1 MSLVKKRKKAS
12 ESTVDAPKRFA
23 REQMEPDASKALPT
37 GEMPPETAP
46 EAPQGIPEPLG
57 GHGSEG
63 NREARA
69 AFLRDEGGDMPLQD
83 GKPSEDGEEATQ
95 SIPSMSIEQIAALA
109 TVAIDMGG
117 TYVGNKV
124 LKRPDAEWPLEPQE
138 KQNVEQALVPVLS
151 EALKDTKV
159 TPMHALVG
167 ILLTCYVPR
176 VMMMAATKN
185 PNAAPE
191 TPAPQVTAPP
201 APETV
206 VPPPVE
212 QQTVQHEKAKATNHG
227 WQ

>member
-12 ESTVDAPKRFA
+12 ESTVDAPT
-23 REQMEPDASKALPT
+23 ASKALPA
-37 GEMPPETAP
+37 GEMPPEAAP

-69 AFLRDEGGDMPLQD
+69 AFLRDEGGDVPMQD
-83 GKPSEDGEEATQ
+83 GTPSEDGDDATQ
-95 SIPSMSIEQIAALA
+95 SIPSMSIEQIASI
-109 TVAIDMGG
+109 TTEVIDIGG
-117 TYVGNKV
+117 TMVGNKV
-124 LKRPDAEWPLEPQE
+124 LKRPDVDWGLEPKE
-138 KQNVEQALVPVLS
+138 KATVEKALTPVLTDML
-151 EALKDTKV
+151 ADTKV
-159 TPMHALVG
+159 TPMTMLIGVLIG
-167 ILLTCYVPR
+167 CYAPR

-185 PNAAPE
+185 PNAPLTE
-191 TPAPQVTAPP
+191 TPAPQTPAPP

-206 VPPPVE
+206 VPPPIE

>member
-12 ESTVDAPKRFA
+12 ESTVDAPT
-23 REQMEPDASKALPT
+23 ASKALPA
-37 GEMPPETAP
+37 GEMQPEAAP

-69 AFLRDEGGDMPLQD
+69 AFLRDEGGDVPMQD
-83 GKPSEDGEEATQ
+83 GTPSEDGDETTQ

-138 KQNVEQALVPVLS
+138 KQNVEQALVPVLT

-185 PNAAPE
+185 PNAPE
-191 TPAPQVTAPP
+191 TETPVPQTPAPP

-206 VPPPVE
+206 VPPPIE